1 MIIEGNFLLSQ
12 GLFKVKYSR
21 AFQLYLPDPY
31 IFYVNLDFSS
41 NDVLGFQNRSSY
53 VSLHYSGSLVVK

>member
-12 GLFKVKYSR
+12 GLFKVNCSS
-21 AFQLYLPDPY
+21 AFELYLPDPY
-31 IFYVNLDFSS
+31 IFYVKLDFAS

-53 VSLHYSGSLVVK
+53 VSLHYSGFIVV